1 MKAEFCA
8 PIRVVSVG
16 ALVTLLMVAP
26 ARPARAQ
33 ANSTEIPSASGATAN
48 APSGGETGQPNE
60 TGGTAT
66 HHKGAHAHPQAKKK
80 KPSFFHKMRDKAM
93 DKFQKY
99 LAKKQEPKQEPEHP
113 KTEPKQIPQKDIE

>member
-1 MKAEFCA
+1 MKAESRV

-16 ALVTLLMVAP
+16 ALVALLMVAP

-33 ANSTEIPSASGATAN
+33 ANSTEIPSASGAAVN

-60 TGGTAT
+60 TGGATT
-66 HHKGAHAHPQAKKK
+66 HHKGAHAHPEAKKK
-80 KPSFFHKMRDKAM
+80 KPSFFHRMRDKAM

-99 LAKKQEPKQEPEHP
+99 LARKQEPKQEPNHP
-113 KTEPKQIPQKDIE
+113 KQEPKQIPQKDIE

>member
-33 ANSTEIPSASGATAN
+33 ANSTEIPSTSGAAAN
-48 APSGGETGQPNE
+48 APSGGETGQASEPA
-60 TGGTAT
+60 GAAT
-66 HHKGAHAHPQAKKK
+66 HHKGAHAHPEAKKK

-99 LAKKQEPKQEPEHP
+99 LARKQEPKQEPEHP
-113 KTEPKQIPQKDIE
+113 KTEPKQIPKQDIE